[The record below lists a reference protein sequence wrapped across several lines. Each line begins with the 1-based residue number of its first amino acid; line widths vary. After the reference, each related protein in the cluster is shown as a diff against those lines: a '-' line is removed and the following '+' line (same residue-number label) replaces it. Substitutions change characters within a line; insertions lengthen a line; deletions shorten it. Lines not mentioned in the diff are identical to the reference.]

1 MVPRGFRFSVAEAA
15 IKRPGRN
22 DLALIYSETDASAAA
37 VFTSNRVK
45 AAPVRL
51 DMKQIRSGKARA
63 VIVNSGNANA
73 ATGERGMRD
82 AREMASLAGKW
93 LGVPE
98 GLVYV
103 CSTGVIGV
111 ALPMDRIRP
120 AIRKLAEGHGR
131 ASLEEAARAMMTTD
145 TFPKLSWRKVK
156 MGSRTGLVSGI
167 CKGAGMIAPHMATML
182 CFMMTDMAVDSGALK
197 SALREAVEDS
207 FNSITVDGDMSTND
221 TVIAMANGMAGNSVL
236 TAGSRHFGAFKRALS
251 EVAAELARMIVRDGE
266 GATKLIEIEVS
277 GAKNGAQAKKG
288 AMALANSLLLKTAI
302 YGEDPNVGRVM
313 AAIGSSGIE
322 MDEKKTDVFIGKVR
336 AVRKGVLVGAEREA
350 RKELKGGEVSISVRL
365 NSGSGRARVLTC
377 DLTEKYVRINAEYT
391 T

>member
-1 MVPRGFRFSVAEAA
+1 MTPRGFHFSVAEAA
-15 IKRPGRN
+15 VKRPGRN
-22 DLALIYSETDASAAA
+22 DLALVYSETDASAAA

-51 DMKQIRSGKARA
+51 DMKRIRSGRARA
-63 VIVNSGNANA
+63 VVINSGNANA
-73 ATGERGMRD
+73 ATGERGMKD
-82 AREMASLAGKW
+82 ACEMASLAGKW

-111 ALPMDRIRP
+111 PLPMDRIRP
-120 AIRKLAEGHGR
+120 AIRELAEGSGR
-131 ASLEEAARAMMTTD
+131 ASLKEAARAIMTTD
-145 TFPKLSWRKVK
+145 TFPKVSSRKVK
-156 MGSRTGLVSGI
+156 VGSRTGVVSGI

-182 CFMMTDMAVDSGALK
+182 SFIMTDIAVESRALRA
-197 SALREAVEDS
+197 ALREAVEDS

-221 TVIAMANGMAGNSVL
+221 TVIAMANGMLGNPVL

-251 EVAAELARMIVRDGE
+251 GVAAELARMIVKDGE
-266 GATKLIEIEVS
+266 GATKLIEIEVL
-277 GAKNGAQAKKG
+277 GARSGAQAKKG

-313 AAIGSSGIE
+313 AALGGSGIE
-322 MDEKKTDVFIGKVR
+322 MDERKTDVFVGKVR
-336 AVRKGVLVGAEREA
+336 AVRRGVLVGAEREA
-350 RKELKGGEVSISVRL
+350 RKELRGREVRISVRL
-365 NSGSGRARVLTC
+365 NSGKGRAKVLTC